1 MQFVS
6 STTGRLAYVVSC
18 MLITVFS
25 FAQVNSPFS
34 RYGIGNLVGS
44 QHTVSRGMGG
54 LQAAYADGLTGNIGQ
69 SINFNNPASYGNLFN
84 LVTYDL
90 GLLIDSRNL
99 KSANPAGSFSS
110 IYFIPA
116 YAAVAMPLSK
126 SKGLG
131 FAFGLKPISR
141 INYSV
146 TSNTRVAGDSVG
158 TSYNGTG
165 GLNQAFIGIGKRWK
179 KFNIGFNT
187 GYTFGRRETNTQTT
201 FLNDTVSY
209 HQSNQSVKTNYG
221 KMFLQTGLQYEFDV
235 AKKEDKVAKTSET
248 YSVRVGAVASFQQNL
263 SATQNR
269 EKYTFGYLSSGAIIG
284 IDTVESIDNV
294 KGSVVI
300 PATYEAGASLQKRIG
315 TTAGVFELWSIGV
328 EYTTTQW
335 TRYRFYNQSDPLNNS
350 WMLKLGA
357 QISPNPIG
365 SNNYLRSINYRIG
378 FNYGQDYIN
387 ADGKGLKIFTVSLG
401 AGLPIRK
408 WRAYETQY
416 TTMQTALQI
425 GKRGSASNNIT
436 ETYLQFSVG
445 FSLSDIWFIKR
456 RYD

>member
-1 MQFVS
+1 
-6 STTGRLAYVVSC
+6 
-18 MLITVFS
+18 
-25 FAQVNSPFS
+25 
-34 RYGIGNLVGS
+34 
-44 QHTVSRGMGG
+44 
-54 LQAAYADGLTGNIGQ
+54 DGLTGNIGQ

-201 FLNDTVSY
+201 FLNDTV
-209 HQSNQSVKTNYG
+209 
-221 KMFLQTGLQYEFDV
+221 
-235 AKKEDKVAKTSET
+235 
-248 YSVRVGAVASFQQNL
+248 
-263 SATQNR
+263 
-269 EKYTFGYLSSGAIIG
+269 
-284 IDTVESIDNV
+284 
-294 KGSVVI
+294 
-300 PATYEAGASLQKRIG
+300 
-315 TTAGVFELWSIGV
+315 
-328 EYTTTQW
+328 
-335 TRYRFYNQSDPLNNS
+335 
-350 WMLKLGA
+350 
-357 QISPNPIG
+357 
-365 SNNYLRSINYRIG
+365 
-378 FNYGQDYIN
+378 
-387 ADGKGLKIFTVSLG
+387 
-401 AGLPIRK
+401 
-408 WRAYETQY
+408 
-416 TTMQTALQI
+416 
-425 GKRGSASNNIT
+425 
-436 ETYLQFSVG
+436 
-445 FSLSDIWFIKR
+445 
-456 RYD
+456 